1 MFKKHR
7 YYISNDNV
15 RKVMELTKRQ
25 VYRLLT
31 DGYSVA
37 LID

>member
-7 YYISNDNV
+7 YYISNDNI
-15 RKVMELTKRQ
+15 RKVMELTKKQ

-31 DGYSVA
+31 EGYTV
-37 LID
+37 LMIN